1 MKTKYR
7 FMVTLHCA
15 KTGESACSI
24 IHATDMRQAVMHANC
39 RYWQWSSITVEAM
52 S

>member
-15 KTGESACSI
+15 KTGESASI
-24 IHATDMRQAVMHANC
+24 IIRATDRLQAVMQANC
-39 RYWQWSSITVEAM
+39 RYWFWTSITVEAL
-52 S
+52 